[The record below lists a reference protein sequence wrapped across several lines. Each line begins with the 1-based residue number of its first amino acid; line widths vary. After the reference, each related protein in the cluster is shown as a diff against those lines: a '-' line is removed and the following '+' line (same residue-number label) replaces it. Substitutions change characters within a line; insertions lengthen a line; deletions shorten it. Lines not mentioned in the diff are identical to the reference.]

1 MSDAKTDRPGTPSSR
16 TRSTEI
22 PIESL
27 GAIKTADLP
36 DGFILFSEA
45 IRRLEMSMWSGLQR
59 PIAVQDVS
67 AELMKQ
73 GTHKARIGFGP
84 WRQRA
89 GEDLT
94 LAACEVKLEV
104 YVAVESHEN
113 PVCTRIPV
121 KALRQLILVRG
132 SLPDRAIRPS
142 LKACD
147 RDRNLLLLLQRGC
160 LVVKESEFSRWL
172 KAERTKGR
180 WPSQEKRQKPRI
192 GRPTTQ
198 RSTLR
203 NAIIALVR
211 DGVWSTEQ
219 PVTELRR
226 RLIDSGRTNVSS
238 ADTLARWIDRLHDE
252 TGDPDLRRTRRA
264 PRRRSALPRNGT

>member
-1 MSDAKTDRPGTPSSR
+1 MSDAKSDRPGTPSPR

-45 IRRLEMSMWSGLQR
+45 IRRLGMSMWSGLQR

-67 AELMKQ
+67 AELRKQ

-89 GEDLT
+89 GEDLNF
-94 LAACEVKLEV
+94 AACEGKLKV
-104 YVAVESHEN
+104 YVALENQEN
-113 PVCTRIPV
+113 PICTRIPAKV
-121 KALRQLILVRG
+121 LRQLILVRG

-160 LVVKESEFSRWL
+160 LVVKESEFSTWH
-172 KAERTKGR
+172 KAERRKGK
-180 WPSQEKRQKPRI
+180 WPSQEKREKPRI
-192 GRPTTQ
+192 GRPTKQ
-198 RSTLR
+198 RQELR

-211 DGVWSTEQ
+211 DGVWSSEQ

-226 RLIDSGRTNVSS
+226 QLIDSGRTNVPS
-238 ADTLARWIDRLHDE
+238 ADTLARWLDRLHDE
-252 TGDPDLRRTRRA
+252 TGDADLRRSRRG
-264 PRRRSALPRNGT
+264 RRSELLRNGT